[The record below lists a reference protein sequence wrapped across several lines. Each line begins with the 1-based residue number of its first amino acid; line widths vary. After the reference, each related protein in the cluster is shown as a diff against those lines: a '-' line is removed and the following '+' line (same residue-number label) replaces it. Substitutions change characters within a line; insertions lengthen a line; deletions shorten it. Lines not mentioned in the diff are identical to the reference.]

1 MATAVAVQPYE
12 VAHADGVWAVSVAV
26 YAIPAHVQQL
36 AHDAQVQRP
45 YVMPEPFV
53 YLHGGGES
61 QLLTY
66 RGG

>member
-1 MATAVAVQPYE
+1 MATAVAAVQPYE

-36 AHDAQVQRP
+36 AHDAQLQRP
-45 YVMPEPFV
+45 FID
-53 YLHGGGES
+53 LHGGGES